1 MDTDS
6 GVLADATAMASRQP
20 KGQSAGVQEN
30 P

>member
-1 MDTDS
+1 MDADS
-6 GVLADATAMASRQP
+6 GVLADATAMVNRQP